1 MPSAIVHRLNVK
13 ELHSSAT
20 VMAEN
25 VACQS
30 CKDGGYLETLFFSS
44 KYCIILPEKR
54 TITYDESAVFVINA
68 LARS

>member
-1 MPSAIVHRLNVK
+1 
-13 ELHSSAT
+13 
-20 VMAEN
+20 MAEN

-44 KYCIILPEKR
+44 KYCIILPEER
-54 TITYDESAVFVINA
+54 TITYNESAVFVINA